1 MARKPSVT
9 ADDKQKPMQ
18 QEPLDK
24 SAPYD
29 VVAAAL
35 RAFEAFARH
44 ISTPNKPLT
53 YADLFA
59 MGIGRRALAL
69 SSGFRLMVEQRNS
82 LCALPIVRMQLD
94 TALQLYAGFFVTDH
108 QTFCYDVIH
117 GKQIDRLQSDDG
129 KPMKDRYL
137 LERVAKRNSWI
148 VDVYKFTSGHI
159 HFSNRHIQEALRV
172 GEGGKGQMVLGP
184 ADFDREPDHFLEPMR
199 CVHHLNLIIE
209 FALWDW
215 FARMCEPNGIVIS
228 ASELWGKDDEVDP
241 D

>member
-1 MARKPSVT
+1 
-9 ADDKQKPMQ
+9 MQ

-35 RAFEAFARH
+35 RASEQAILKAFARH
-44 ISTPNKPLT
+44 ISTPNKTLT

-69 SSGFRLMVEQRNS
+69 SSGFRLMIEDRNS
-82 LCALPIVRMQLD
+82 LCALPMVRMQLD
-94 TALQLYAGFFVTDH
+94 TALRLYAGFFVTDH
-108 QTFCYDVIH
+108 QKFCRDVID

-129 KPMKDRYL
+129 SLMKDRYL
-137 LERVAKRNSWI
+137 LERGAKRNPWI
-148 VDVYKFTSGHI
+148 VDVYNSPRDI
-159 HFSNRHIQEALRV
+159 HFSNRHIQEAFRV
-172 GEGGKGQMVLGP
+172 GESGKEQMVLGP
-184 ADFDREPDHFLEPMR
+184 ADFDREPEHFLEPMR

>member
-1 MARKPSVT
+1 
-9 ADDKQKPMQ
+9 
-18 QEPLDK
+18 
-24 SAPYD
+24 
-29 VVAAAL
+29 
-35 RAFEAFARH
+35 
-44 ISTPNKPLT
+44 
-53 YADLFA
+53 

-94 TALQLYAGFFVTDH
+94 TALRLYAGFFVTDH

-159 HFSNRHIQEALRV
+159 HFSNRHIQGAFRA
-172 GEGGKGQMVLGP
+172 GEGADEQMIFGP
-184 ADFDREPDHFLEPMR
+184 TDSDRKPEHFLEPMR
-199 CVHHLNLIIE
+199 CMHHLNIIIE
-209 FALWDW
+209 FALRDW
-215 FARMCEPNGIVIS
+215 FARMCDPNGIVVS
-228 ASELWGKDDEVDP
+228 ASELWGKDGEVDP
-241 D
+241 SSG